1 MPCPYTSH
9 SPNPL
14 PLNRFW
20 ALHPDG
26 RRLIGQWFDR
36 ANQEHKRTDGSVFEA
51 FIFLWFSFNGF
62 ASCVTDL
69 DRDAEII
76 RKVGNCPSLRD
87 KFLQLRANDPE
98 FDSAVVAFGESWPI
112 FKVQD
117 LRRRGLLHSGFTE
130 RPQLIQ
136 HYLGGEAVSHEPQCF
151 LYHRDRNEALP
162 LDWPHTLQAAYRVRC
177 NLFHGEKSP
186 TSEMD
191 QRIVIQAFNVL
202 AGFLARTG
210 MLP

>member
-1 MPCPYTSH
+1 MSCPYTSP
-9 SPNPL
+9 SPKPL
-14 PLNRFW
+14 PLNRFR

-26 RRLIGQWFDR
+26 RHLIGQWFDR
-36 ANQEHKRTDGSVFEA
+36 ANQEHERTDGSVFEA

-62 ASCVTDL
+62 ASCITDL

-76 RKVGNCPSLRD
+76 RKVGNCPSLREQ
-87 KFLQLRANDPE
+87 FLQLRANDPE
-98 FDSAVVAFGESWPI
+98 FDAAVLSFGESWPI

-117 LRRRGLLHSGFTE
+117 LRRRRLLHSGLTE

-136 HYLGGEAVSHEPQCF
+136 HYLGGEAVSHEPCCF
-151 LYHRDRNEALP
+151 LYHRDRNEAVP
-162 LDWPHTLQAAYRVRC
+162 LDWPHTLQATYRVRC

-191 QRIVIQAFNVL
+191 QRIVVQAFTVL
-202 AGFLARTG
+202 SRFLAHTEI
-210 MLP
+210 LP

>member
-1 MPCPYTSH
+1 MSCPYTSP
-9 SPNPL
+9 SPNAL
-14 PLNRFW
+14 PLTRFRE
-20 ALHPDG
+20 LHPDG
-26 RRLIGQWFDR
+26 RHLIGQWFHR
-36 ANQEHKRTDGSVFEA
+36 ANQEHERTDGSVFEA

-76 RKVGNCPSLRD
+76 RKVGNCRSLREQ
-87 KFLQLRANDPE
+87 FLRLRANDSG
-98 FDSAVVAFGESWPI
+98 FDAAVISFGESWPI

-117 LRRRGLLHSGFTE
+117 LRRRRLLHSGLTD

-136 HYLGGEAVSHEPQCF
+136 YYLGGDAVSHEPQCF
-151 LYHRDRNEALP
+151 LYHRDRNEP
-162 LDWPHTLQAAYRVRC
+162 VPFDWPHTLQSAYRVRC

-191 QRIVIQAFNVL
+191 QRIVAQAFTVL
-202 AGFLARTG
+202 SGFLARTNI
-210 MLP
+210 LP